1 MPMSEANES
10 QRQQLERKYKSM
22 AISVQ
27 TKNEHELNAPSLILQ
42 KIVRGVDTRQWNLL
56 IINF

>member
-1 MPMSEANES
+1 
-10 QRQQLERKYKSM
+10 M

-27 TKNEHELNAPSLILQ
+27 TKNEHELNVPSLILQ